1 MRASAASELRKFFAF
16 SHSKT
21 AISFNILLVHQK
33 LCRYK
38 WRTCRLACT
47 DRFPNL
53 PTKLRKKHYWGGGGR
68 GQLPPCPP
76 SGYAS
81 AYRTSRT
88 RSPLRSG
95 SRARWK
101 TLFNIVEAP
110 FKIVELWCLCC
121 MMMFRWTNKQPG
133 IQQFWNW
140 CSHYQYIYDW
150 ISPLN
155 KCSGLPFILTQQ
167 SMQRNE

>member
-1 MRASAASELRKFFAF
+1 MRASAASELRKFLHFHIQNRLFLSIFCWYIRNFVGLHVPTDFQMYQQNSEKA
-16 SHSKT
+16 
-21 AISFNILLVHQK
+21 LL
-33 LCRYK
+33 
-38 WRTCRLACT
+38 
-47 DRFPNL
+47 
-53 PTKLRKKHYWGGGGR
+53 GGGGAIAP
-68 GQLPPCPP
+68 LPPPLP

-81 AYRTSRT
+81 AYRTSRV
-88 RSPLRSG
+88 RIPLRSG

-101 TLFNIVEAP
+101 TLFNIVKAP
-110 FKIVELWCLCC
+110 FKMVELWCLCC

-133 IQQFWNW
+133 IQQFWNL

-167 SMQRNE
+167 SMRRNE